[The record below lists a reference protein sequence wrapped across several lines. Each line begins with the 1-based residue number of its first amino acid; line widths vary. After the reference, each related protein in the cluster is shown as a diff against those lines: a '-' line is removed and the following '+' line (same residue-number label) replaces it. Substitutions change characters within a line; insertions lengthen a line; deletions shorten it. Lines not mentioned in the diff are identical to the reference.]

1 MTNQLIK
8 KINLNHSF
16 IFFLLINLFSVV
28 MFRLNYLDIS
38 SSICLFLIL
47 TIGVSHG
54 ALDNI
59 KGKKLLKL
67 FNFERIYIFYIF
79 YIFIAVCVIIIW
91 SLLPA
96 TTLLVFLIVA
106 SFHFGKEDTQ
116 FLINKKPYLIQILYL
131 LKGSLIILA
140 PLFFHFDD
148 TVKIFK
154 SLLVVNEN
162 FYLFL
167 EFLEEKKIIE
177 ISIIL
182 SSLSS
187 IFLFID
193 KFELKK
199 FTIFFDYFSII
210 ILNYYFTPLT
220 AFTIYFC
227 FLHSVRHS
235 ISLAIDL
242 DENNLQ
248 NGLKLF
254 ILKALPLT
262 LLTILISII
271 VLLLLNEVN
280 YIDDAILKLIFI
292 GLASLT
298 FPHILLEYFL
308 EKNEKQTN

>member
-28 MFRLNYLDIS
+28 MFKFNYLDIS
-38 SSICLFLIL
+38 STICLFLIL

-54 ALDNI
+54 SLDNI
-59 KGKKLLKL
+59 KGKKLLKI
-67 FNFERIYIFYIF
+67 FNFEGIYIFYII
-79 YIFIAVCVIIIW
+79 YIFIALSVIFIW
-91 SLLPA
+91 LLFPA
-96 TTLLVFLIVA
+96 ATLLIFLSVA
-106 SFHFGKEDTQ
+106 AFHFGKEDTQ
-116 FLINKKPYLIQILYL
+116 FLINKKSYIIQLLYL
-131 LKGSLIILA
+131 LKGLLIILA

-154 SLLVVNEN
+154 SLLVVNES

-177 ISIIL
+177 IAIIL

-199 FTIFFDYFSII
+199 FVIFFDYFSII
-210 ILNYYFTPLT
+210 ILNYYFNPLT

-227 FLHSVRHS
+227 FLHSFRHS
-235 ISLAIDL
+235 IKLIFEL
-242 DENNLQ
+242 NKNFKI
-248 NGLKLF
+248 GIFLF
-254 ILKALPLT
+254 IKKALPLT
-262 LLTILISII
+262 FITGII
-271 VLLLLNEVN
+271 FIVALNFLNHEFKLNESVN
-280 YIDDAILKLIFI
+280 MVIFI

-298 FPHILLEYFL
+298 FPHILLEYL
-308 EKNEKQTN
+308 IEKNEK